1 MKTGE
6 KIRLIREIKQISA
19 KQMADDLDMSLS
31 GYQKIERGDV
41 KLNTEKLEEIAK
53 QLGVDSKDLLDSS
66 NITFHIT
73 NNAQSTNGYHNT
85 INFPAELKQLYE
97 DKIRLLEDKVFYLEE
112 ENRRLKGK

>member
-41 KLNTEKLEEIAK
+41 KLNTEKLEVIAK
-53 QLGVDSKDLLDSS
+53 YLGIPTKELLESEGVVF
-66 NITFHIT
+66 NIGNDQHS
-73 NNAQSTNGYHNT
+73 NNAYNIYQ
-85 INFPAELKQLYE
+85 FPEEMKKLYE
-97 DKIRLLEDKVFYLEE
+97 DKIKLLEDKIFYLEE
-112 ENRRLKGK
+112 EVRRLKGK